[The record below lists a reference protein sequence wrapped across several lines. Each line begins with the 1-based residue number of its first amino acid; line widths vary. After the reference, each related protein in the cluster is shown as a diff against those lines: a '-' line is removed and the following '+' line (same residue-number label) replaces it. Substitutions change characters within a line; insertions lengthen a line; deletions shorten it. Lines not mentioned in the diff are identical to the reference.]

1 MNPIPFATI
10 GLLIASN
17 VFMGASKNVAI
28 SPRFGRM
35 VGVGG
40 MIED

>member
-1 MNPIPFATI
+1 MRFGIF
-10 GLLIASN
+10 LLA
-17 VFMGASKNVAI
+17 GASKNVAI